1 MKVVFYV
8 STSIVL
14 FLFVFTFIVQN
25 PHDIQVHYYFGM
37 VWDGPIAI
45 LLLLT
50 LGAGIL
56 FGVFTSS
63 LILLKLKLRLTK
75 VANQLKHLQPN
86 PSVGRERVTKE
97 GS

>member
-1 MKVVFYV
+1 M
-8 STSIVL
+8 L
-14 FLFVFTFIVQN
+14 LLFVFTFIVQN
-25 PHDIQVHYYFGM
+25 PHDIQIHYYFGM
-37 VWDGPIAI
+37 AWDGPIAV

-63 LILLKLKLRLTK
+63 LALLKLKIRLTK
-75 VANQLKHLQPN
+75 VIKQLKHLQSN
-86 PSVGRERVTKE
+86 YSVGQEQIKKE

>member
-8 STSIVL
+8 TTSIVL

-25 PHDIQVHYYFGM
+25 PHGIQVHYYFGM

-63 LILLKLKLRLTK
+63 LIFLRLKIRLTK
-75 VANQLKHLQPN
+75 VVKQLRALQSKPGIV
-86 PSVGRERVTKE
+86 PGQITKE

>member
-8 STSIVL
+8 GTSIVL
-14 FLFVFTFIVQN
+14 FLFAFTFIANN
-25 PHDIQVHYYFGM
+25 PHAVKVYYYFGII
-37 VWDGPIAI
+37 WEGPVAI

-63 LILLKLKLRLTK
+63 LILLKLKIRLTK
-75 VANQLKHLQPN
+75 TVKQLQVFQSN
-86 PSVGRERVTKE
+86 SVVRKTITKV

>member
-8 STSIVL
+8 SLSIVL
-14 FLFVFTFIVQN
+14 FLFVFTFIAQN
-25 PHDIQVHYYFGM
+25 PHDIKVHYYLGM

-63 LILLKLKLRLTK
+63 LALLKLKIRLTK
-75 VANQLKHLQPN
+75 VVKQLSRLESN
-86 PSVGRERVTKE
+86 PSARYEQIKKG

>member
-8 STSIVL
+8 STSFVL

-25 PHDIQVHYYFGM
+25 PHSIQVHYYFGM

-56 FGVFTSS
+56 IGVFTSS
-63 LILLKLKLRLTK
+63 LILLRLKMRLAK
-75 VANQLKHLQPN
+75 VVKQLPAMQSN
-86 PSVGRERVTKE
+86 PAVVREQMTKE

>member
-8 STSIVL
+8 SVSIAL

-25 PHDIQVHYYFGM
+25 PHDIKVYYYSGM
-37 VWDGPIAI
+37 VWDGPIVI

-50 LGAGIL
+50 FGAGIL
-56 FGVFTSS
+56 FGVFASS
-63 LILLKLKLRLTK
+63 LILLKLKIRLTK
-75 VANQLKHLQPN
+75 AAKQLRASQSN
-86 PSVGRERVTKE
+86 SSVVRERITKE

>member
-56 FGVFTSS
+56 FGMFTSS
-63 LILLKLKLRLTK
+63 LILLRLKIRLTNVVK
-75 VANQLKHLQPN
+75 QLRALQSKPA
-86 PSVGRERVTKE
+86 VVRGQITKE

>member
-8 STSIVL
+8 SASVVL

-25 PHDIQVHYYFGM
+25 PHDIKVHYYFGM

-50 LGAGIL
+50 LGVGIL
-56 FGVFTSS
+56 FGVFTSG
-63 LILLKLKLRLTK
+63 LILLKLKIRLTK
-75 VANQLKHLQPN
+75 VVKQLSRLESN
-86 PSVGRERVTKE
+86 PSAGYEQIKKG

>member
-1 MKVVFYV
+1 MKAVFYV
-8 STSIVL
+8 SISIVL

-25 PHDIQVHYYFGM
+25 PHDIKVHYYFGM
-37 VWDGPIAI
+37 VWDGPITI

-63 LILLKLKLRLTK
+63 LALLKLKIRLTK
-75 VANQLKHLQPN
+75 VIKQLKHLQSN
-86 PSVGRERVTKE
+86 HSDGQEQMKKE

>member
-8 STSIVL
+8 LASILL
-14 FLFVFTFIVQN
+14 FLFAFSFIVQN
-25 PHDIQVHYYFGM
+25 PHNTKIHYYFGM
-37 VWDGPIAI
+37 VWDGPIAV
-45 LLLLT
+45 LVFLA

-63 LILLKLKLRLTK
+63 LALLKLKLRLTK
-75 VANQLKHLQPN
+75 VIKQLKHLQSN
-86 PSVGRERVTKE
+86 HSVGQEQIKKE